1 MLQIDNKF
9 EIVKINVDTN
19 EWKVLYEGIPS
30 LEEAYLLA
38 QDAMFRTY
46 QDIIL
51 ITPGNRQDD
60 ILSVNKDWLNSLKE
74 KYKAEEW

>member
-9 EIVKINVDTN
+9 EVVLINVGTN

-38 QDAMFRTY
+38 QDAMRRTY
-46 QDIIL
+46 QEIIL
-51 ITPGNRQDD
+51 ITPGDLKEDTFFTYDD
-60 ILSVNKDWLNSLKE
+60 WPIRNLKE
-74 KYKAEEW
+74 KYKAEE